1 MGQIDE
7 NLNRFAQW
15 YHARPTEKTRAG
27 FVCLYIF
34 LHHETDQ
41 LSPWLQLLRNIMDID
56 EALCLLLPQQIPNN
70 QYR

>member
-41 LSPWLQLLRNIMDID
+41 LSPWHQLLQNIMDID
-56 EALCLLLPQQIPNN
+56 EALCLLPPQQIPNN
-70 QYR
+70 